1 MQMQLNGLNNKKIL
15 HNMNPIKRIFLL
27 LIAFSLAIGNLTAQ
41 RVLRL
46 EDALA
51 IAAESSP
58 DIKRVKLNLIRSQE
72 SLKAQLASQKSNFSF
87 NINPLSFSNDR
98 SFDEY
103 TNEWYSRNSLSSAGT
118 FTVAQPIPMTD
129 GVISL
134 NNRLNWQKTYSE
146 INDKELKTFTNN
158 LYLSY
163 NQPLFTYNQQKMAL
177 NELELDMENSQMSY
191 DMQLLSLERIVA
203 QSFYN
208 VYQRQMSLEIAKEE
222 NANQQASYEV
232 IKNKV
237 EGGLQ
242 SLAELYQAELN
253 LANSNSSVQNAEVA
267 LLNAK
272 DELKITLGLDLSEEI
287 MVLSSISIEPV
298 PIDLDQAIQYGLE
311 NRMEI
316 RQREIDIENAEFNLI
331 RTQAL
336 NEFKGNLQLQVGLF
350 GDNEQFQNIY
360 ESPNDNEQ
368 VGLSLQIPIFDWG
381 EKKARIKAVEAQIKT
396 QELTLEDQKIDIVSN
411 IRQVHRSLQNLLN
424 QIEIAEQSSRNS
436 QLTYDINFEKY
447 KYGDLTGME
456 LSQYQNQ
463 LSQSKIDLA
472 NAQISYKLEVLNMKI
487 QTLYDWET
495 LNSIVP
501 AAYKK

>member
-1 MQMQLNGLNNKKIL
+1 
-15 HNMNPIKRIFLL
+15 MNALKRILL
-27 LIAFSLAIGNLTAQ
+27 LMIAFSLAMGNLMAQ

-87 NINPLSFSNDR
+87 NVNPLSFSNDR

-118 FTVAQPIPMTD
+118 FTVAQPIPLTD
-129 GVISL
+129 GVVSL

-146 INDKELKTFTNN
+146 INGNELKTFTNN

-177 NELELDMENSQMSY
+177 NELKLDMENSQMSF
-191 DMQLLSLERIVA
+191 DMQLLSLERTVA

-208 VYQRQMSLEIAKEE
+208 VYQRQMSLEISQQEY
-222 NANQQASYEV
+222 ANQQASYEV

-272 DELKITLGLDLSEEI
+272 DQLKITLGLDLSEEI
-287 MVLSSISIEPV
+287 MVLSSISVDAI
-298 PIDLDQAIQYGLE
+298 PIDLDQAIQFGLD
-311 NRMEI
+311 NRLEI
-316 RQREIDIENAEFNLI
+316 RQREIDIENAQFSLI
-331 RTQAL
+331 KTEAL
-336 NEFKGNLQLQVGLF
+336 NEFRGNLSLQVGLF
-350 GDNEQFQNIY
+350 GDNEKFPNIY
-360 ESPNDNEQ
+360 NSPNDNEQ

-381 EKKARIKAVEAQIKT
+381 ERKARVKAAEASIKT
-396 QELTLEDQKIDIVSN
+396 QELSLDDQKIDIVYN
-411 IRQVHRSLQNLLN
+411 IREVHRNLQNLL
-424 QIEIAEQSSRNS
+424 
-436 QLTYDINFEKY
+436 L
-447 KYGDLTGME
+447 
-456 LSQYQNQ
+456 
-463 LSQSKIDLA
+463 
-472 NAQISYKLEVLNMKI
+472 
-487 QTLYDWET
+487 
-495 LNSIVP
+495 
-501 AAYKK
+501 

>member
-1 MQMQLNGLNNKKIL
+1 
-15 HNMNPIKRIFLL
+15 MNPIKRICLL
-27 LIAFSLAIGNLTAQ
+27 LIAFSLAIGNLAAQ

-58 DIKRVKLNLIRSQE
+58 DIKRVKLNLVRSQE

-87 NINPLSFSNDR
+87 NVNPLSFSNDR

-103 TNEWYSRNSLSSAGT
+103 TNEWYSRNSLSSSGT
-118 FTVAQPIPMTD
+118 FTVAQPIPVT
-129 GVISL
+129 GGIVSL

-158 LYLSY
+158 LYLSFT
-163 NQPLFTYNQQKMAL
+163 QPLFTYNQQKMAL
-177 NELELDMENSQMSY
+177 NELELDMENSQMSF

-208 VYQRQMSLEIAKEE
+208 VYQGQMSLEISQEE
-222 NANQQASYEV
+222 HANQEASYEV

-253 LANSNSSVQNAEVA
+253 LASSKSSVQNAEVS

-272 DELKITLGLDLSEEI
+272 DGLKIALGIDLTEDV
-287 MVLSSISIEPV
+287 MVLSSISVEPI
-298 PIDLDQAIQYGLE
+298 PIDLDKAIEYGLE
-311 NRMEI
+311 NRLEL
-316 RQREIDIENAEFNLI
+316 RQREIDIENAEFSLI

-350 GDNEQFQNIY
+350 GDNQKFTNIY

-368 VGLSLQIPIFDWG
+368 VGLTLQIPIFDWG

-396 QELTLEDQKIDIVSN
+396 QELSLEEQKIDIVSN
-411 IRQVHRSLQNLLN
+411 IMQVHRSLQNLLN
-424 QIEIAEQSSRNS
+424 QIAIAEQSSRNS

-487 QTLYDWET
+487 QTLFDWET
-495 LNSIVP
+495 RTSIVP
-501 AAYKK
+501 AEYKK